1 MKRCTSDTPGQLYS
15 NLGGPPL
22 DDRTFAWS
30 AKRRPAK
37 EGGRWVD
44 GWALRGS
51 AEVGP
56 LWGCLPPPWA
66 EVWHLR
72 QMRGGVASE
81 RQAEWTEAWVM
92 TDWANDPRPKA
103 TGPKADGFSDDRLG
117 K

>member
-37 EGGRWVD
+37 EGGLWVD

-51 AEVGP
+51 AEGGP

-72 QMRGGVASE
+72 PMRGGVASE

-92 TDWANDPRPKA
+92 TDWANDPRPKVR
-103 TGPKADGFSDDRLG
+103 GPNDGGFNDDRLG